1 MNSVCVYIGW
11 ALLVLGLIGCFI
23 PMLPGPLLAYFSLV
37 LLYFAKGT
45 ASSSGFTLSL
55 TAVLTVLVIVLDYVV
70 PALGAKRFH
79 CSRMGTVGCLV
90 GTIVG
95 LFFLPI
101 GVVVGPFLGA
111 LMGEL
116 VAGKN
121 FTASLVGAIGALLG
135 YVTGI
140 VIKVAFCI
148 YIATIYWKSA

>member
-11 ALLVLGLIGCFI
+11 AFLVLGLIGCFV

-37 LLYFAKGT
+37 ILYLAKG
-45 ASSSGFTLSL
+45 ASSLSGYTLSVA
-55 TAVLTVLVIVLDYVV
+55 AVLTALVIVLDYVV

-79 CSRMGTVGCLV
+79 CSRMGTIGCLV

-101 GVVVGPFLGA
+101 GVVVGPFFGA
-111 LMGEL
+111 LIGEL

-121 FTASLVGAIGALLG
+121 FAASLVGAIGALLG
-135 YVTGI
+135 YAAGI
-140 VIKVAFCI
+140 VIKVVFCI